1 MTDLTPTIV
10 RTNQRLR
17 YTPEEDALILQ
28 RIRETPNNIKYA
40 CDIAAR
46 ELGRDGDAVNA
57 RYYGHLRKVPANNV
71 HTLSSTE
78 GHIVNIKNTP
88 RPKDA
93 DTSSTFEHILEN
105 MSSLTDRQ
113 KRIIISLLR

>member
-1 MTDLTPTIV
+1 MTDLTPTIG
-10 RTNQRLR
+10 RTQRLR

-28 RIRETPNNIKYA
+28 KIRETPNNIKYA
-40 CDIAAR
+40 CDIVAR
-46 ELGRDGDAVNA
+46 QIGRDGDAVAA
-57 RYYGHLRKVPANNV
+57 RYYGFLKKDPANNV

-78 GHIVNIKNTP
+78 GHVVNIKNTP

-93 DTSSTFEHILEN
+93 DTSTIFESILEN
-105 MSSLTDRQ
+105 MNSLTDRQ